1 MPLPHALVCALLPVR
16 NVAVIIEGREVLAP
30 HLESWFHSIQ
40 ERSIL
45 RWDFT

>member
-1 MPLPHALVCALLPVR
+1 MPLPRALFCALLPVR
-16 NVAVIIEGREVLAP
+16 NVAVIIEGGEALAP